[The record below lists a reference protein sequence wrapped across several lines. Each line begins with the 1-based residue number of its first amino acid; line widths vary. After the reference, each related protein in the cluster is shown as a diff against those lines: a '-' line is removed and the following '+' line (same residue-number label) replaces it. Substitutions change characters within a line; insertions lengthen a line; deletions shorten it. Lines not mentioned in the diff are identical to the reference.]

1 MDRVDQ
7 SVYQA
12 LHNLMGICYLRH
24 MCHERYYGT
33 GFTIGADCGGHHR
46 VLWGES
52 GDQVENAIRQCEY
65 ERGIMR
71 QLTTTLE
78 AAQKQASAIP
88 CVKVQ
93 VANKTNGVL
102 RQNWER
108 LYTGTEPDYFH
119 GLAVPGDGSL
129 TRVRLTPPA
138 DGRKLYRQRVA
149 DPGPGSDFSSWVYT
163 GHYDILAVTTAAQ
176 GAEASII
183 WIQSNR
189 EIRRIK
195 SMNYGATWGSPELLD
210 YTTTT
215 SIYGLAAAYKPNGD
229 LAIFYAEL
237 STLYV
242 KKCLIGQWQAV
253 AAWNKTAGTLSGVAA
268 IYDNDWCLLV
278 TGKDPAGN
286 YLLWSLV
293 YGDGG
298 DVASGTWSA
307 LKTIAFSPSGAEFS
321 FKQPFLDKTD
331 VCRGFFIEAYSGIEA
346 YSRPFATNIVCGSH
360 YDEGL
365 WREPVPFNL
374 VSSFGLAMAHSNNYS
389 WLSSPAGVWRA
400 ALDTAPLEVTEDVL
414 KVRGELKPTEGS
426 LTVELN
432 NENGRYAFPGQGSLE
447 VLKKGCQVEF
457 SPGYFTTA
465 GEEYGAARYFTVD
478 SCEQIRSGGKSALII
493 RAQDG
498 WQTLENWQARYQFR
512 WNKAGNES
520 SVKDILTVI
529 LAKAGLRLITIS
541 SSAAAAGYYP
551 DFTVNPGNN
560 GKDVV
565 RKLLGFIP
573 DRIFIEGNSA
583 FLLNPQIADTPVYS
597 YGAEH
602 TVIESRFR
610 QGAMAVNRV
619 QTEGWDSGAGKIIL
633 VDSCVWDEISCV
645 DDHLRHVIDRNLD
658 TIAAAGQRGT
668 ALLRQ
673 AEMEMEDSV
682 IVTPVHC
689 GQQLFDVVAVT
700 DFSAGL
706 NAAAKR
712 VMEITFVYSPA
723 RGEYLQ
729 RTGLGTV

>member
-1 MDRVDQ
+1 
-7 SVYQA
+7 
-12 LHNLMGICYLRH
+12 
-24 MCHERYYGT
+24 
-33 GFTIGADCGGHHR
+33 
-46 VLWGES
+46 
-52 GDQVENAIRQCEY
+52 
-65 ERGIMR
+65 MR

-78 AAQKQASAIP
+78 TAQKQASATP

-93 VANKTNGVL
+93 VTNKTNGVL

-129 TRVRLTPPA
+129 IRVRLTLLA
-138 DGRKLYRQRVA
+138 DNRKLYRQRVA
-149 DPGPGSDFSSWVYT
+149 DAGPGSDFSSWVYT
-163 GHYDILAVTTAAQ
+163 GQYDILAVAVAAIN
-176 GAEASII
+176 AVVSII
-183 WIQSNR
+183 WINTSR
-189 EIRRIK
+189 EIRRI
-195 SMNYGATWGSPELLD
+195 SSTDNGVTWGSPELLD
-210 YTTTT
+210 YSVSS

-229 LAIFYAEL
+229 LAIFYADQ
-237 STLYV
+237 STLYG
-242 KKCLIGQWQAV
+242 KKCINGQWQA
-253 AAWNKTAGTLSGVAA
+253 ATTWNKTTGVLSGVAA

-278 TGKDPAGN
+278 TGKDTAGN

-298 DVASGTWSA
+298 DIASGTWSA

-331 VCRGFFIEAYSGIEA
+331 VCRGFFVEAYSGIES
-346 YSRPFATNIVCGSH
+346 YTRPFTTNIVCGAH
-360 YDEGL
+360 YNEGL

-374 VSSFGLAMAHSNNYS
+374 VSSYGLAMAHSNGYS

-400 ALDTAPLEVTEDVL
+400 VLSPAALEVTEDVL
-414 KVRGELKPTEGS
+414 KIRGELKPMEGT
-426 LTVELN
+426 LNVELN
-432 NENGRYAFPGQGSLE
+432 NENGRYAFPGQGRLE

-465 GEEYGAARYFTVD
+465 GEEYGPVHYFTVD

-512 WNKAGNES
+512 WNKTGNES

-529 LAKAGLRLITIS
+529 LAKAGLRLVTIS

-573 DRIFIEGNSA
+573 DRIFIEDNTA
-583 FLLNPQIADTPVYS
+583 FLVYPQTTDTPVYS
-597 YGAEH
+597 YGTEH
-602 TVIESRFR
+602 PVIESRFR
-610 QGAMAVNRV
+610 QGAMTVNRV
-619 QTEGWDSGAGKIIL
+619 QTEGWDSGAGKMIL

-645 DDHLRHVIDRNLD
+645 DDRLRHIIDRNLD
-658 TIAAAGQRGT
+658 TIAAAGQRGV
-668 ALLRQ
+668 AMLRQ
-673 AEMEMEDSV
+673 SETGMEDSV
-682 IVTPVHC
+682 IVTPVNC
-689 GQQLFDVVAVT
+689 GQQLLDVVAVT
-700 DFSAGL
+700 DISAGL
-706 NAAAKR
+706 DAAAKR
-712 VMEITFVYSPA
+712 VLEITIVYNPA